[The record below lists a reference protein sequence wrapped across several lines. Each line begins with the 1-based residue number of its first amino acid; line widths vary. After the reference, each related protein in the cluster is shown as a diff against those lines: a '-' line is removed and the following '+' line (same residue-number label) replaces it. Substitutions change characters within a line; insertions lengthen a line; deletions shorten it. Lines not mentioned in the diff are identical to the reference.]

1 MSCSQHST
9 SLLQNAPARLAV
21 ERRQDGSSRKPSW
34 LKVKLPTSPVF
45 HSTAEMVRDLR
56 LNTVCEEA
64 RCPNRWKCWS
74 RGTATIMIAGQQCT
88 RACKFCAVGTARPG
102 PLEADEPQRVAEAA
116 VRMGLRHIVITMVA
130 RDDLP
135 DGAAG
140 HVARTIQAVRQA
152 CPGIVIEVLVS
163 DFQGRFRD
171 VEKVVEAAPDIYNH
185 NLETVRRL
193 TPTVRHRATYDRS
206 LMVLAHVKSVA
217 PGMITKSG
225 IMLGLG
231 ETGAEIRI
239 ALQDMRSVGC
249 EIVTLGQYL
258 QPNPQLLTV
267 KSWVTP
273 EEFEAWEVYAKSIG
287 FRYAASGPLVRSS
300 YYADAVH
307 LAELRSMKA

>member
-1 MSCSQHST
+1 MSCSLHSP
-9 SLLQNAPARLAV
+9 SLLQNAPARLGV
-21 ERRQDGSSRKPSW
+21 EQREDGTTRKPSW

-45 HSTAEMVRDLR
+45 QSTTDLVRDLR

-64 RCPNRWKCWS
+64 KCPNRWECWS
-74 RGTATIMIAGQQCT
+74 RGSATIMIAGQQCT

-102 PLEADEPQRVAEAA
+102 PLEADEPERVAEAA

-140 HVARTIQAVRQA
+140 HVARTIKAVRRA
-152 CPGIVIEVLVS
+152 KPGIVVEVLVS
-163 DFQGRFRD
+163 DFQGRLRD
-171 VEKVVEAAPDIYNH
+171 VEMVVDAGPDIYNH
-185 NLETVRRL
+185 NVETVRRL

-206 LMVLAHVKSVA
+206 LMVLAHVKALNSRMV
-217 PGMITKSG
+217 TKSG

-231 ETGAEIRI
+231 ETGEEIRI
-239 ALQDMRSVGC
+239 TLQDIRSVGC

-258 QPNPQLLTV
+258 QPNKELLPV

-273 EEFEAWEVYAKSIG
+273 EEFEAWEIYAKSLG
-287 FRYAASGPLVRSS
+287 YRYVASGPLVRSS
-300 YYADAVH
+300 YYADAVRIEQ
-307 LAELRSMKA
+307 LASSS

>member
-1 MSCSQHST
+1 MSCSLHSA
-9 SLLQNAPARLAV
+9 SLEQNAPARLAV
-21 ERRQDGSSRKPSW
+21 ERREDGSTRKPSW

-45 HSTAEMVRDLR
+45 NSTTDLVRDLR

-64 RCPNRWKCWS
+64 KCPNRWECWS
-74 RGTATIMIAGQQCT
+74 RGSATIMIAGQQCT

-130 RDDLP
+130 RDDLA

-140 HVARTIQAVRQA
+140 HVARTIHAVRA
-152 CPGIVIEVLVS
+152 AVPGIVVEVLVS
-163 DFQGRFRD
+163 DFQGRLRD
-171 VEKVVEAAPDIYNH
+171 VETVVEAAPDIFNH
-185 NLETVRRL
+185 NVETVRRL

-206 LMVLAHVKSVA
+206 LMVLAHVKA
-217 PGMITKSG
+217 LRPGMVTKSG

-231 ETGAEIRI
+231 ETGEEIRVT
-239 ALQDMRSVGC
+239 LQDIRCAGC

-258 QPNPQLLTV
+258 QPNAELLPV

-273 EEFEAWEVYAKSIG
+273 EEFEAWDVYARSLG
-287 FRYAASGPLVRSS
+287 FKYVASGPLVRSS
-300 YYADAVH
+300 YYADKVRIEQ
-307 LAELRSMKA
+307 LAGRS